1 MPFIVTWMLN
11 AAYALLLI
19 AVSPVLIYRR
29 IVHGKYRGGWREKL
43 TGRLTRKHPERPC
56 LWFHAVSVGEVLQ
69 LQKMLDETA
78 ARFPEA
84 ELLITTTTDTGFDV
98 ARARYPQYTVS
109 YFHSTSVGL

>member
-1 MPFIVTWMLN
+1 MPSLFTWLLN
-11 AAYALLLI
+11 GLYALLLI

-29 IVHGKYRGGWREKL
+29 LTLGKYRGGWREKL
-43 TGRLTRKHPERPC
+43 TGRLTRKHPERSC

-69 LQKMLDETA
+69 LQKVLDETA

-98 ARARYPQYTVS
+98 A
-109 YFHSTSVGL
+109 